1 MKASLNEV
9 DPLRIRMIGAI
20 FWAVLLVYLIPQWF
34 QHPVEFSPDG
44 MKPSGVVVAAAD
56 AAASS
61 SVNNHD
67 TTQATSSSDQRSELY
82 IDKPLTTTPPPADPA
97 RVEAL
102 NQPLSIKEA
111 QVDQQGRL
119 SVASAERRLAMSPA
133 PPTAA
138 DGHYWV
144 QIATYQLEH
153 IALETQQ
160 KIRAQGF
167 VGRISTAKN
176 KKGNTIYL
184 LRVGPYKS
192 QADANQAKA
201 IVDAALKTKSM
212 VLKK

>member
-1 MKASLNEV
+1 MKANLNDV

-20 FWAVLLVYLIPQWF
+20 FWALLLVYLIPQWF

-44 MKPSGVVVAAAD
+44 MKPTGAVVASKD
-56 AAASS
+56 L
-61 SVNNHD
+61 VPV
-67 TTQATSSSDQRSELY
+67 TTTANEATAVTGLAEQRSELY

-97 RVEAL
+97 RVQAL
-102 NQPLSIKEA
+102 NQPLMIKEA

-138 DGHYWV
+138 DGQYWV
-144 QIATYQLEH
+144 QIATYQVEH

-167 VGRISTAKN
+167 VGRITTAKN

-184 LRVGPYKS
+184 LRIGPYKS
-192 QADANQAKA
+192 QTDANQAKS
-201 IVDAALKTKSM
+201 IVDAALKTKSV
-212 VLKK
+212 VLRK

>member
-1 MKASLNEV
+1 MKANLNEV

-34 QHPVEFSPDG
+34 QHPVAFSPDG
-44 MKPSGVVVAAAD
+44 MKPSGVVVASTD
-56 AAASS
+56 AA
-61 SVNNHD
+61 
-67 TTQATSSSDQRSELY
+67 QATTVANDSTATSTAEQRSELY

-97 RVEAL
+97 RVQAL
-102 NQPLSIKEA
+102 NQPLTIKEA

-119 SVASAERRLAMSPA
+119 TIASAERRLAMSPA

-138 DGHYWV
+138 DGQYWV
-144 QIATYQLEH
+144 QIATYQVES

-201 IVDAALKTKSM
+201 IIDAALKTKSM

>member
-1 MKASLNEV
+1 
-9 DPLRIRMIGAI
+9 MIGAI

-44 MKPSGVVVAAAD
+44 MKPSGVVVASTDSA
-56 AAASS
+56 
-61 SVNNHD
+61 
-67 TTQATSSSDQRSELY
+67 QATTVANDSTATSTAEQRSELY
-82 IDKPLTTTPPPADPA
+82 IDKPLTTTPPPADPE
-97 RVEAL
+97 RVQAL
-102 NQPLSIKEA
+102 NQPLTIKEA

-119 SVASAERRLAMSPA
+119 TIASAERRLAMSPA

-138 DGHYWV
+138 DGQYWV
-144 QIATYQLEH
+144 QIATYQVES

-167 VGRISTAKN
+167 VGRISPAKN

-201 IVDAALKTKSM
+201 IIDAALKTKSM

>member
-1 MKASLNEV
+1 MKANLNEV

-34 QHPVEFSPDG
+34 QHPVAFSPDG
-44 MKPSGVVVAAAD
+44 MKPSGVVVA
-56 AAASS
+56 ST
-61 SVNNHD
+61 D
-67 TTQATSSSDQRSELY
+67 TAQATTVANDSTATSTAEQRSELY

-97 RVEAL
+97 RVQAL
-102 NQPLSIKEA
+102 NQPLTIKEA

-119 SVASAERRLAMSPA
+119 TIASAERRLAMSPA
-133 PPTAA
+133 PPTVA
-138 DGHYWV
+138 DGQYWV
-144 QIATYQLEH
+144 QIATYQVES

-201 IVDAALKTKSM
+201 IIDAALKTKSM

>member
-1 MKASLNEV
+1 MKANLNEV

-34 QHPVEFSPDG
+34 QHPVAFSPDG
-44 MKPSGVVVAAAD
+44 MKPSGVASTDTAPATTVA
-56 AAASS
+56 
-61 SVNNHD
+61 NE
-67 TTQATSSSDQRSELY
+67 TTATSTAEQRSELY

-97 RVEAL
+97 RVQAL
-102 NQPLSIKEA
+102 NQPLTIKEA

-119 SVASAERRLAMSPA
+119 TIASAERRLAMSPA

-138 DGHYWV
+138 DGQYWV
-144 QIATYQLEH
+144 QIATYQVES

-201 IVDAALKTKSM
+201 IIDAALKTKSM

>member
-1 MKASLNEV
+1 MKANLNEV

-20 FWAVLLVYLIPQWF
+20 FWAVLLVYLIPRWF
-34 QHPVEFSPDG
+34 QHPVAFSPDG
-44 MKPSGVVVAAAD
+44 MKPSGVMVAD
-56 AAASS
+56 VDSTQ
-61 SVNNHD
+61 VTTVGND
-67 TTQATSSSDQRSELY
+67 TKTTTSAVEPRSELY

-97 RVEAL
+97 RVQAL
-102 NQPLSIKEA
+102 NQPLTVREV

-119 SVASAERRLAMSPA
+119 SVASAEQRLAMSPA

-144 QIATYQLEH
+144 QIATYKLET

-167 VGRISTAKN
+167 VGRINLTKN
-176 KKGNTIYL
+176 KKGHTIYV

-201 IVDAALKTKSM
+201 IVDAALKTKSL

>member
-1 MKASLNEV
+1 MKANLNEV

-34 QHPVEFSPDG
+34 QHPVAFSPDG
-44 MKPSGVVVAAAD
+44 MKPSGVVASTDTAQVTTAAND
-56 AAASS
+56 SK
-61 SVNNHD
+61 
-67 TTQATSSSDQRSELY
+67 ATSTAEPRSELY
-82 IDKPLTTTPPPADPA
+82 IDKPLTTTPPPADPV
-97 RVEAL
+97 RVQAL
-102 NQPLSIKEA
+102 NQPLTIKEA

-138 DGHYWV
+138 DGQYWV
-144 QIATYQLEH
+144 QIATYQLES

>member
-1 MKASLNEV
+1 MKANLNEV
-9 DPLRIRMIGAI
+9 DPLRVRMIGAI
-20 FWAVLLVYLIPQWF
+20 FWAVLLVTLIPQWF
-34 QHPVEFSPDG
+34 QHPVAFSPDG
-44 MKPSGVVVAAAD
+44 MKPSGVVVASVEANQGSTNGND
-56 AAASS
+56 A
-61 SVNNHD
+61 N
-67 TTQATSSSDQRSELY
+67 TSGHTEQRSELY

-97 RVEAL
+97 RVQAL

-119 SVASAERRLAMSPA
+119 SVASAERLLAMSPA

-144 QIATYQLEH
+144 QIATYQLES

-167 VGRISTAKN
+167 IGRINTGKN
-176 KKGNTIYL
+176 KKGHTIYL

-201 IVDAALKTKSM
+201 IIDAALKTKSM

>member
-1 MKASLNEV
+1 MKANLNEV

-44 MKPSGVVVAAAD
+44 MKPSGVVVASTDSA
-56 AAASS
+56 
-61 SVNNHD
+61 
-67 TTQATSSSDQRSELY
+67 QATTVANDSTATSTAEQRSELY
-82 IDKPLTTTPPPADPA
+82 IDKPLTTTPPPADPE
-97 RVEAL
+97 RVQAL
-102 NQPLSIKEA
+102 NQPLTIKEA

-119 SVASAERRLAMSPA
+119 TIASAERRLAMSPA

-138 DGHYWV
+138 DGQYWV
-144 QIATYQLEH
+144 QIATYQVES

-167 VGRISTAKN
+167 VGRISPAKN

-201 IVDAALKTKSM
+201 IIDAALKTKSM

>member
-1 MKASLNEV
+1 MKANLNEV
-9 DPLRIRMIGAI
+9 DPLRVRMIGAI

-44 MKPSGVVVAAAD
+44 MKPSGVVVASTDSA
-56 AAASS
+56 
-61 SVNNHD
+61 
-67 TTQATSSSDQRSELY
+67 QATTVANDSTATSTAEQRSELY
-82 IDKPLTTTPPPADPA
+82 IDKPLTTTPPPADPE
-97 RVEAL
+97 RVQAL
-102 NQPLSIKEA
+102 NQPLTIKEA

-119 SVASAERRLAMSPA
+119 TIASAERRLAMSPA

-138 DGHYWV
+138 DGQYWV
-144 QIATYQLEH
+144 QIATYQVES

-167 VGRISTAKN
+167 VGRISPAKN

-201 IVDAALKTKSM
+201 IIDAALKTKSM

>member
-1 MKASLNEV
+1 MKANLNEV

-20 FWAVLLVYLIPQWF
+20 FWAVLLVTLIPQWF
-34 QHPVEFSPDG
+34 QHPVAFSPDG
-44 MKPSGVVVAAAD
+44 MKPSGVVVASAE
-56 AAASS
+56 
-61 SVNNHD
+61 V
-67 TTQATSSSDQRSELY
+67 TQAATSNNDANSAGHTEQRSELY

-97 RVEAL
+97 RVQAL

-144 QIATYQLEH
+144 QIATYQLESV
-153 IALETQQ
+153 ALETQQ

-167 VGRISTAKN
+167 IGRINTGKN
-176 KKGNTIYL
+176 KKGHTIYL

-201 IVDAALKTKSM
+201 IIDAALKTKSM

>member
-1 MKASLNEV
+1 MKANLNEV

-34 QHPVEFSPDG
+34 QHPVAFSPDG
-44 MKPSGVVVAAAD
+44 MKPSGVVVA
-56 AAASS
+56 ST
-61 SVNNHD
+61 D
-67 TTQATSSSDQRSELY
+67 TAQATKVANDSTATSTAEQRSELY

-97 RVEAL
+97 RVQAL
-102 NQPLSIKEA
+102 NQPLTIKEA

-119 SVASAERRLAMSPA
+119 TIASAERRLAMSPA

-138 DGHYWV
+138 DGQYWV
-144 QIATYQLEH
+144 QIATYQVES

-201 IVDAALKTKSM
+201 IIDAALKTKSM

>member
-1 MKASLNEV
+1 MKANLNEV

-34 QHPVEFSPDG
+34 QHPVEFSPNG
-44 MKPSGVVVAAAD
+44 MKPSGVVI
-56 AAASS
+56 ASTDS
-61 SVNNHD
+61 A
-67 TTQATSSSDQRSELY
+67 QATTVANNSTANGMAEQRSELY

-97 RVEAL
+97 RVHAL
-102 NQPLSIKEA
+102 NQPVTIKEA

-119 SVASAERRLAMSPA
+119 TIASAERRLAMSPA

-138 DGHYWV
+138 DGQYWV
-144 QIATYQLEH
+144 QIATYQVEN

-167 VGRISTAKN
+167 IGRIITGKN
-176 KKGNTIYL
+176 KKGQIIYL

-201 IVDAALKTKSM
+201 IIDAALKTKSM

>member
-1 MKASLNEV
+1 MKANLNDV

-34 QHPVEFSPDG
+34 QHPVAFSPDG
-44 MKPSGVVVAAAD
+44 MKPSGVVVASTDSA
-56 AAASS
+56 
-61 SVNNHD
+61 
-67 TTQATSSSDQRSELY
+67 QATTVANETTATSTAEQRSELY

-97 RVEAL
+97 RVQAL
-102 NQPLSIKEA
+102 NQPLTIKEA

-119 SVASAERRLAMSPA
+119 TIASAERRLAMSPA

-138 DGHYWV
+138 DGQYWV
-144 QIATYQLEH
+144 QIATYQVES

>member
-1 MKASLNEV
+1 MKANLNEV
-9 DPLRIRMIGAI
+9 DPLKIRMIGAI
-20 FWAVLLVYLIPQWF
+20 FWSVLLIYLIPQWF
-34 QHPVEFSPDG
+34 QHPVAFSPDG
-44 MKPSGVVVAAAD
+44 MKSTGMVVAGTEVAANSVL
-56 AAASS
+56 AATPSAASS
-61 SVNNHD
+61 L
-67 TTQATSSSDQRSELY
+67 AERSELY
-82 IDKPLTTTPPPADPA
+82 IEKPLTTTPPPSDPA
-97 RVEAL
+97 RVQAL
-102 NQPLSIKEA
+102 TQPLSVKEA

-119 SVASAERRLAMSPA
+119 SVATAERRLAMSPA
-133 PPTAA
+133 PPTSA
-138 DGHYWV
+138 DGRYWV

-167 VGRISTAKN
+167 VGRVNTAKN

-201 IVDAALKTKSM
+201 IIDASLKTKSM

>member
-1 MKASLNEV
+1 MKANLNEV

-34 QHPVEFSPDG
+34 QHPVAFSPDG
-44 MKPSGVVVAAAD
+44 MKPSGVVVA
-56 AAASS
+56 ST
-61 SVNNHD
+61 D
-67 TTQATSSSDQRSELY
+67 TAPATTVANETTATSTAEQRSELY

-97 RVEAL
+97 RVQAL
-102 NQPLSIKEA
+102 NQPLTIKEA

-119 SVASAERRLAMSPA
+119 TIASAERRLAMSPA

-138 DGHYWV
+138 DGQYWV
-144 QIATYQLEH
+144 QIATYQVES

-201 IVDAALKTKSM
+201 IIDAALKTKSM

>member
-1 MKASLNEV
+1 MKANLNEV

-34 QHPVEFSPDG
+34 QHPVAFSPDG
-44 MKPSGVVVAAAD
+44 MKPSGIVASTDTAQVTTAAND
-56 AAASS
+56 S
-61 SVNNHD
+61 
-67 TTQATSSSDQRSELY
+67 TATSTAEPRSELY

-97 RVEAL
+97 RVQAL
-102 NQPLSIKEA
+102 NQPLTIKEA

-138 DGHYWV
+138 DGQYWV
-144 QIATYQLEH
+144 QIATYQLES

>member
-1 MKASLNEV
+1 MKANLNEV
-9 DPLRIRMIGAI
+9 DPFRIRMIGAI

-44 MKPSGVVVAAAD
+44 MKPSGVVVA
-56 AAASS
+56 ST
-61 SVNNHD
+61 D
-67 TTQATSSSDQRSELY
+67 TAQATTVANDSTTSTAEQRSELY

-97 RVEAL
+97 RVQAL
-102 NQPLSIKEA
+102 NQPLTIKEA

-119 SVASAERRLAMSPA
+119 TIASAERRLAMSPA

-138 DGHYWV
+138 DGQYWV
-144 QIATYQLEH
+144 QIATYQVES

-201 IVDAALKTKSM
+201 IIDAALKTKSM

>member
-1 MKASLNEV
+1 MKANLNEV
-9 DPLRIRMIGAI
+9 EPLRIRMIGAI
-20 FWAVLLVYLIPQWF
+20 FWAVLLVYLIPLWF

-44 MKPSGVVVAAAD
+44 MKPSGVVVASTDSA
-56 AAASS
+56 
-61 SVNNHD
+61 
-67 TTQATSSSDQRSELY
+67 QATTVGNDSTATSTGEQRSELY
-82 IDKPLTTTPPPADPA
+82 IDKPLTTTPPPADPEK
-97 RVEAL
+97 VQAL
-102 NQPLSIKEA
+102 NQPLMIKEA

-119 SVASAERRLAMSPA
+119 TIASAERRLAMSPA

-138 DGHYWV
+138 DGQYWV
-144 QIATYQLEH
+144 QIATYQVES
-153 IALETQQ
+153 IALETQH

-167 VGRISTAKN
+167 VGRISMAKN

-201 IVDAALKTKSM
+201 IIDAALKTKSM

>member
-1 MKASLNEV
+1 
-9 DPLRIRMIGAI
+9 
-20 FWAVLLVYLIPQWF
+20 VLLVYLIPQWF

-44 MKPSGVVVAAAD
+44 MKPSGVVVASTDSA
-56 AAASS
+56 
-61 SVNNHD
+61 
-67 TTQATSSSDQRSELY
+67 QATTVANDSTATSTAEQRSELY
-82 IDKPLTTTPPPADPA
+82 IDKPLTTTPPPADPE
-97 RVEAL
+97 RVQAL
-102 NQPLSIKEA
+102 NQPLTIKEA

-119 SVASAERRLAMSPA
+119 TIASAERRLAMSPA

-138 DGHYWV
+138 DGQYWV
-144 QIATYQLEH
+144 QIATYQVES

-167 VGRISTAKN
+167 VGRISPAKN

-201 IVDAALKTKSM
+201 IIDAALKTKSM

>member
-1 MKASLNEV
+1 MKANLNDV
-9 DPLRIRMIGAI
+9 DPLKIRMIGAI
-20 FWAVLLVYLIPQWF
+20 FWSLLLIYLIPLWF
-34 QHPVEFSPDG
+34 QHPVSFSPDG
-44 MKPSGVVVAAAD
+44 MKPSGVVVSSAESVQ
-56 AAASS
+56 AASS
-61 SVNNHD
+61 SQD
-67 TTQATSSSDQRSELY
+67 AAATSPATEPRSELY
-82 IDKPLTTTPPPADPA
+82 IDKPLTTTPPPADPE
-97 RVEAL
+97 RVQAL
-102 NQPLSIKEA
+102 NQPLTIKEA

-138 DGHYWV
+138 NGQYWL
-144 QIATYQLEH
+144 QIATYQLES

-167 VGRISTAKN
+167 VGRIVVSKN
-176 KKGNTIYL
+176 KKGQNIYL

-201 IVDAALKTKSM
+201 IIDAALKTKSM

>member
-1 MKASLNEV
+1 MKANLNEV

-20 FWAVLLVYLIPQWF
+20 FWALLLVTLIPQWF
-34 QHPVEFSPDG
+34 QHPVAFSPDG
-44 MKPSGVVVAAAD
+44 MKPSGVVVA
-56 AAASS
+56 
-61 SVNNHD
+61 SVEA
-67 TTQATSSSDQRSELY
+67 TQAATTGNDANTTGHTEQRSELY

-97 RVEAL
+97 RVQAL

-144 QIATYQLEH
+144 QIATYQLES

-167 VGRISTAKN
+167 IGRINTGKN
-176 KKGNTIYL
+176 KKGHSIYL

-201 IVDAALKTKSM
+201 IIDAALKTKSM
-212 VLKK
+212 VLRK

>member
-1 MKASLNEV
+1 MKANLNEV

-34 QHPVEFSPDG
+34 QHPVAFSPDG
-44 MKPSGVVVAAAD
+44 MKPSGVMVAGVD
-56 AAASS
+56 STQMTT
-61 SVNNHD
+61 VGND
-67 TTQATSSSDQRSELY
+67 TKTTTSAVEPRSELY

-97 RVEAL
+97 RVQAL
-102 NQPLSIKEA
+102 NQPLTVREA

-144 QIATYQLEH
+144 QIATYQLES
-153 IALETQQ
+153 IALETQH

-201 IVDAALKTKSM
+201 IIDAALKTKSL